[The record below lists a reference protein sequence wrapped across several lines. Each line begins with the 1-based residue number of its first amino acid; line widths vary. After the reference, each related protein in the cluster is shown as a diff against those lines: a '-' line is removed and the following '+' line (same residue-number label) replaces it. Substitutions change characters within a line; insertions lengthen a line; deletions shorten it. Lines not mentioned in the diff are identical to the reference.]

1 MDMEKLN
8 FETVYKWRPGFSKND
23 SLLVTLEETKTR
35 KSTQTA
41 ILIA

>member
-8 FETVYKWRPGFSKND
+8 FETVYKWRPGFSNNYP
-23 SLLVTLEETKTR
+23 LLETLEETKNR
-35 KSTQTA
+35 ESTQTA